1 MHTLGAALVADL
13 GARGVKLPR
22 VHADFV
28 RAAFA
33 PGIEIAAA
41 SWPRGSAKT
50 WLAANLAALAIT
62 PGTPTFK
69 PGIEVLGVSAS
80 LEQSRVM
87 LQFVREALPETG
99 YRWLES
105 GQRLAVTHKAS
116 GTRLRILSS
125 SGKRAMGLANFSTIY
140 ADEPA
145 AYEARGGA
153 LMWDALRTSLGKQ
166 AGQRLILIGTR
177 APAEP
182 DSWWPQLLDTGSGKG
197 TYIEVRSAPD
207 DEPWDAWS
215 TVRAVNPLIMHNPH
229 LRKTILRER
238 DEARRND
245 ALRPAYEGY
254 RLNRQVDVRSEV
266 LVSADAWRR
275 VEARPVPPRAGKP
288 IVGIDVGAERSW
300 NAAFLLF
307 QNGRAEAFSLCPGVP
322 NLAERERQ
330 DAQPRGLY
338 RRLADDGVLRVD
350 EGRRMARLELLIEWI
365 FGETKP
371 ETIYCDRFL
380 VGSLRDA
387 VRGRAPIVERA
398 TRWSSATEDIA
409 AFRRLTLDGPLSIVP
424 ESRALMRVA
433 LAGAAVKSDD
443 QGSIRLVKQ
452 RQRRCRDDCA
462 VAAVIASGGWARSMA
477 KPRPRLRT
485 ALV

>member
-1 MHTLGAALVADL
+1 MARDL
-13 GARGVKLPR
+13 RARGISLPR

-28 RAAFA
+28 HAAFA
-33 PGIEIAAA
+33 DGVEIAAA

-50 WLAANLAALAIT
+50 WLAANLAAQAIT
-62 PGTPTFK
+62 PGSPTFEAGK
-69 PGIEVLGVSAS
+69 EVLAVSAS
-80 LEQSRVM
+80 YEQSRVLM
-87 LQFVREALPETG
+87 QFVREALADRE
-99 YRWLES
+99 REFRFLDS
-105 GQRLAVTHKAS
+105 GQRLQFTHKRT
-116 GTRLRILSS
+116 GTKLRVLSS

-140 ADEPA
+140 GDEPGSW
-145 AYEARGGA
+145 EARGGA

-166 AGQRLILIGTR
+166 PGQRLVLIGTR

-182 DSWWPQLLDTGSGKG
+182 DSWWPQLLDTGSGIG

-207 DEPWDAWS
+207 EQPWDAWS
-215 TVRAVNPLIMHNPH
+215 TVRSTNPLIMLSPS

-254 RLNRQVDVRSEV
+254 RLNRQIDVRSEV

-288 IVGIDVGAERSW
+288 LVGIDVGGERSW

-307 QNGRAEAFSLCPGVP
+307 QNGRAEAYALCPGIP
-322 NLAERERQ
+322 DLAERERQ

-338 RRLADDGVLRVD
+338 RKLADDGVLRVD

-365 FGETKP
+365 FAEAQP

-398 TRWSSATEDIA
+398 TRWSAATEDIA
-409 AFRRLTLDGPLSIVP
+409 AFRRLTLDGPLAIVP
-424 ESRALMRVA
+424 ECRPLMRVA

-462 VAAVIASGGWARSMA
+462 VAAVISAGAWARSMA
-477 KPRPRLRT
+477 KPRRVLRHT
-485 ALV
+485 VAG